1 MSNSIDYAV
10 ETLRQANPVPD
21 PTDLADAMR
30 RPSVFLATT
39 KEKTM
44 GLNTDQSTQ
53 TDPTQKRP
61 RKPGKA
67 LALVG
72 GIAIAVIA
80 VGLVATMNN
89 DDSISLAG
97 ASDDP
102 AATAAFAAVEDAY
115 LAFNSGDSRW
125 VEIRNSGSAYDSVRY
140 QELVEEHLL
149 ALYAASHAAD
159 ARIDVRG
166 CTSHGLASWPEV
178 ADDGPVFGHKFTCNA
193 VRTDSFHGGAGMQ
206 LDEPFVW
213 VVSDGEIIAVT
224 SEGDSDARFGPANH
238 QLGLTDQFYFWLADA
253 HPRVA
258 SEMTFVEWQAIR
270 VFPSIESLP
279 IALEYVDEFV
289 AAQS

>member
-10 ETLRQANPVPD
+10 ENLRQANPVPD
-21 PTDLADAMR
+21 PSDLADAMS

-39 KEKTM
+39 KENTM
-44 GLNTDQSTQ
+44 GITTDQRTQ

-61 RKPGKA
+61 RKPGNV

-72 GIAIAVIA
+72 GVAIAVVA
-80 VGLVATMNN
+80 VGLVATMSN

-115 LAFNSGDSRW
+115 LAFNSGDSNW
-125 VEIRNSGSAYDSVRY
+125 VEIRDSGSAYDSFRH
-140 QELVEEHLL
+140 QERVEEHLL
-149 ALYAASHAAD
+149 TLFAASHAAD
-159 ARIDVRG
+159 ARIDVHG

-193 VRTDSFHGGAGMQ
+193 VRTDSFHGGTGMQ
-206 LDEPFVW
+206 LNEPFVW

-224 SEGDSDARFGPANH
+224 SEGDLDDWF
-238 QLGLTDQFYFWLADA
+238 GLTDQFYFWLADA
-253 HPRVA
+253 HPSVA
-258 SEMTFVEWQAIR
+258 SEMTFVEWQAKR
-270 VFPSIESLP
+270 AFPSIESLP

-289 AAQS
+289 AAKS